1 DTDPALGNTIIQKNL
16 LRIRGEFLYKM
27 VESKQPVSV
36 RNLRR
41 PKGHISSV
49 ATNMVHLKNPWV
61 TAWWSAAFPGFG
73 HIILGSYVKGFL
85 LVVWELLI
93 NVKAK
98 LNLCIL
104 YSFGGQFDLARQV
117 VDTRWLLLYAPVYI
131 FAIWDAYRRT
141 VDLNKMSILAD
152 REDSTV
158 LPSTIN
164 TIEINIL
171 DKKHPWLAM
180 VWSAIIPGVG
190 HLYTHRVPTS
200 FFVLIWWISVS
211 YFSNILPAIHLS
223 FTGQFA
229 MAKSVVD
236 MQWLLFLPSMYTFA
250 IYDSYVNCVEYNKL
264 TENEQARFLKDNYQ
278 SPDALMPV

>member
-1 DTDPALGNTIIQKNL
+1 MENRTA
-16 LRIRGEFLYKM
+16 
-27 VESKQPVSV
+27 ESKQPVSI

-41 PKGHISSV
+41 PKGYISPI
-49 ATNMVHLKNPWV
+49 ATNMLHLRSPWV

-85 LVVWELLI
+85 LVIWELII
-93 NVKAK
+93 NVEAK

-104 YSFGGQFDLARQV
+104 YTFTGQYDLAHQI

-131 FAIWDAYRRT
+131 FAIWDSYRRT

-152 REDSTV
+152 REDSII
-158 LPSTIN
+158 LPTKINAVEIN
-164 TIEINIL
+164 TL

-200 FFVLIWWISVS
+200 FFVLVWWISVS
-211 YFSNILPAIHLS
+211 FMSNFLPAIHYS
-223 FTGQFA
+223 MSGDFA
-229 MAKSVVD
+229 IAKAVID
-236 MQWLLFLPSMYTFA
+236 MQWLLFLPSMYAFA
-250 IYDSYVNCVEYNKL
+250 IYDSYVNCVEYNL
-264 TENEQARFLKDNYQ
+264 LAEIEQGRFLKDNYQ
-278 SPDALMPV
+278 NPKAIMPV

>member
-1 DTDPALGNTIIQKNL
+1 LEDAT
-16 LRIRGEFLYKM
+16 

-49 ATNMVHLKNPWV
+49 ATNMLHLKNPWV

-104 YSFGGQFDLARQV
+104 YSFGGQYELARQV
-117 VDTRWLLLYAPVYI
+117 VDTRWLLLYAPVYV

-141 VDLNKMSILAD
+141 VDLNKKSVLAD
-152 REDSTV
+152 REDSIV
-158 LPSTIN
+158 LPSKIN
-164 TIEINIL
+164 TIEINTL

-180 VWSAIIPGVG
+180 VVGYYTRGGPSLHPPGS
-190 HLYTHRVPTS
+190 HQ
-200 FFVLIWWISVS
+200 FFCTYMVDIGK
-211 YFSNILPAIHLS
+211 LPFQHPARNPSKFYRAVCHGYICGRH
-223 FTGQFA
+223 A
-229 MAKSVVD
+229 MAFVSA
-236 MQWLLFLPSMYTFA
+236 F
-250 IYDSYVNCVEYNKL
+250 YVHLCHL
-264 TENEQARFLKDNYQ
+264 
-278 SPDALMPV
+278 

>member
-1 DTDPALGNTIIQKNL
+1 MDNG
-16 LRIRGEFLYKM
+16 R

-41 PKGHISSV
+41 PKGHISSI
-49 ATNMVHLKNPWV
+49 ATNMLHLKNPWV

-93 NVKAK
+93 NVEAK

-117 VDTRWLLLYAPVYI
+117 VDTRWLLLYAPVYV

-152 REDSTV
+152 REDSII
-158 LPSTIN
+158 LPSKIN
-164 TIEINIL
+164 TIEINTL

-211 YFSNILPAIHLS
+211 YFSNLLPAIHYIAI
-223 FTGQFA
+223 GQFA
-229 MAKSVVD
+229 VATSVVD

-264 TENEQARFLKDNYQ
+264 AENEQARFLKDNYQ
-278 SPDALMPV
+278 NPNAPMPV